1 MIQALGAALGGG
13 HGLAL
18 ALSALAML
26 ALRAAGLLVAGALRP
41 DHPLVAWA
49 AAVSQA
55 TLAAFVAL
63 AVAAPG
69 GAAAA
74 VPWPAGWPGWRWGC
88 WPSERRAGGC
98 CRRCWRG
105 SPRWRW
111 SVRCCE
117 AGGLFRDPGRRAGTR
132 AILPARL
139 RPGWGRAVIAGPPP
153 GLQRNGVR
161 NRTPFR

>member
-74 VPWPAGWPGWRWGC
+74 VPWPARLAGLAVGLLAF
-88 WPSERRAGGC
+88 RATGG
-98 CRRCWRG
+98 R
-105 SPRWRW
+105 
-111 SVRCCE
+111 
-117 AGGLFRDPGRRAGTR
+117 L
-132 AILPARL
+132 LPAL
-139 RPGWGRAVIAGPPP
+139 LAGLAALAMVRAV
-153 GLQRNGVR
+153 L
-161 NRTPFR
+161 